1 MNINKLKGKIV
12 ENGMTKEQFAAAICM
27 NYATLCRK
35 LKKPEKITIAEAAK
49 MKIAL
54 NLTEADAIEIFLA

>member
-12 ENGMTKEQFAAAICM
+12 ENGMNNARFAAAIGI

-35 LKKPEKITIAEAAK
+35 LKAPEKITIGEAAK

-54 NLTEADAIEIFLA
+54 NLTDADAIEIFLA